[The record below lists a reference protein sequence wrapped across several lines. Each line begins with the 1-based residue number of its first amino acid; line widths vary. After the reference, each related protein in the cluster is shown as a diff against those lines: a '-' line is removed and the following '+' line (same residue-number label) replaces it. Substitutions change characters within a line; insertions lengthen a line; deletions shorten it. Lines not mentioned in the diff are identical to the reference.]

1 MMFGRLRWRRGGS
14 VENPWRELADYQPIM
29 QKRLPDIRQ
38 TFLYIFLSI
47 KRLAPRPPLYP
58 KRNRHIFNNRLI
70 TILSKSPNLGK
81 PCQLLEKA
89 EGQ

>member
-1 MMFGRLRWRRGGS
+1 MMFGRPCWRRGGA
-14 VENPWRELADYQPIM
+14 VEEPWREFADYQPVT
-29 QKRLPDIRQ
+29 QKRLGSLAQPFLHISLCIRH
-38 TFLYIFLSI
+38 
-47 KRLAPRPPLYP
+47 LAPRPPLYS

-70 TILSKSPNLGK
+70 TILSKSPNIGK